1 MAQYQS
7 TPTPWAQADYNTLNF
22 TPQTQLM
29 IANATKASFA
39 QKPNVVLKN
48 QTQVATQ
55 VVTPSINLQQAQT
68 YQPENLSI
76 SPVKINATGIPEFM
90 TPDQIEQAQLKLQ
103 RAEQLKKIGGYAAI
117 GSFASSVYDA
127 QQSIK
132 QAKQYTKDVRAT
144 IGQYETQ
151 KKLIN
156 ANIAKQEELM
166 TEAYTEN
173 MAQADVMYAGRNVDI
188 SSEALT
194 GVKQKAGIDLSK
206 DITDI
211 REQGELNK
219 SALSLDYAMNVRKA
233 AQQEKYATQQAY
245 SSIAGAAFNTALTLA
260 ML

>member
-7 TPTPWAQADYNTLNF
+7 TPTPWAQADHNTLNF

-55 VVTPSINLQQAQT
+55 VVTPTINLQQAQT
-68 YQPENLSI
+68 YQPESLSI
-76 SPVKINATGIPEFM
+76 SPVKINATGISGFDPV
-90 TPDQIEQAQLKLQ
+90 TAQEYLQ
-103 RAEQLKKIGGYAAI
+103 RAQTLKKIGGYAAI

-127 QQSIK
+127 IQTNK
-132 QAKQYTKDVRAT
+132 QASQYTKDVKAT

-151 KKLIN
+151 KKLID

-173 MAQADVMYAGRNVDI
+173 MAQADVMYAGKNVDI
-188 SSEALT
+188 SSEALI
-194 GVKQKAGIDLSK
+194 GVKQKAGIDLSE
-206 DITDI
+206 DIADI

-219 SALSLDYAMNVRKA
+219 SALNLEYAMNVRKA
-233 AQQEKYATQQAY
+233 AQEEKYAKQQAF
-245 SSIAGAAFNTALTLA
+245 SSITGAAFNTALTLA
-260 ML
+260 LL